1 MNVDQQLHSF
11 WARNKVIYHIYLRS
25 FYDSTGDG
33 IGDLRGIIKKLSYL
47 NDGSKNSLGIGGIWI
62 SPFFS
67 SPMADFGYDV
77 ADYCS
82 VDPLFGTMKDFDEL
96 LLECKKRDIA
106 IMIDFIP
113 NHTSSKH
120 PWFIES
126 SSSRSNPKRDWY
138 IWKDPKP
145 DGSPPN
151 NWLARFGGSAWTFD
165 KKTGQYYYHSFLP
178 EQPDLNWH
186 NPHVKEAMFQ
196 CLYFWLDKGVKG
208 VRLDAVEHLYKD
220 PDFKDEPLN
229 PEYNPVT
236 DDPYHQLL
244 HIYTRGRKESVQ
256 IVKQICDVI
265 KQYDDVYVI
274 SEAKISPKLMA
285 EWQRVCGYLNYSPLN
300 FPFVNLPWDAHAYR
314 SYIDIYDKEI
324 GEIYWPNYF
333 LSNHDEPRVVAR
345 VGKER
350 ARILAMMLLTLRGT
364 PFIYYGDEIGI
375 GYVPIPPDKIQDP
388 YEKRVPGKGLGRD
401 PIRTPLPW
409 NDDVY
414 GGFSLHEPWLPLN
427 PDYKTCNIET
437 QQKDK
442 HSLLSLYKILIHYRN
457 RSKSLRFG
465 TYQSIDCGHSD
476 VLAYERVFASEKHLI
491 ILNFSSESQTVHY
504 NGRGILICT
513 TYLDKDMK
521 KLSLSS
527 FLLRPYEGCLF
538 LCEVE

>member
-1 MNVDQQLHSF
+1 MDQQLHSF

-25 FYDSTGDG
+25 FYDTTGDG

-47 NDGSKNSLGIGGIWI
+47 NDGTENSLGIGGIWI

-106 IMIDFIP
+106 IIIDFIP

-186 NPHVKEAMFQ
+186 NPQVREAMFQ
-196 CLYFWLDKGVKG
+196 CLSFWLDKGVKG
-208 VRLDAVEHLYKD
+208 VRIDAVEHLYKD
-220 PDFKDEPLN
+220 PAFKDEPLN
-229 PEYNPVT
+229 PEYNPST

-256 IVKQICDVI
+256 IVKQICDFL

-364 PFIYYGDEIGI
+364 PFLYYGDEIGI

-401 PIRTPLPW
+401 PVRTPLPW
-409 NDDVY
+409 NDGVY
-414 GGFSLHEPWLPLN
+414 GGFSIHEPWLPLN

-442 HSLLSLYKILIHYRN
+442 RSMLSLYKMLIHYRN
-457 RSKSLRFG
+457 RSKSLRLG
-465 TYQSIDCGHSD
+465 TYQSIDCGNRD
-476 VLAYERVFASEKHLI
+476 ILAYERLFASEKHLI
-491 ILNFSSESQTVHY
+491 MLNFSSESQTVHY

-513 TYLDKDMK
+513 TYLDRKMEK
-521 KLSLSS
+521 SSLSS